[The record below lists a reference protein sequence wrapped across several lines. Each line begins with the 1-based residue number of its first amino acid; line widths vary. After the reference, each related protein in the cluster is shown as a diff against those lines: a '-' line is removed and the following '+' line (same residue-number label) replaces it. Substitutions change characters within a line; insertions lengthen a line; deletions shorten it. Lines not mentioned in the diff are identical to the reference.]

1 LLYSLSISNYALI
14 NALDIEFSEG
24 LTIITGETGAGKS
37 ILLGALSLVLGQRAD
52 TGVLRTPAE
61 NAVVEACFHITGN
74 EGDLPAFF
82 EENELDYSNELLI
95 RRVINPNGKSRAFIN
110 DQPVSLVFLKE
121 VGSRVI
127 DIHSQHENLLVGEG
141 NYALRVVDAF
151 AGLSDM
157 SKEYEAIHLKVN
169 TLEEQLK
176 TLRSRVE
183 QQQKEL
189 DYILFQYE
197 QLKEAA
203 LEVGEQEDL
212 EAQLRELTHAQ
223 EIRQSLFQIVQLLED
238 GQEPVLKQLRETSRL
253 SEGVARF
260 MASFHDISARFEQS
274 RIELKDLANECD
286 NALQRVRT
294 DPELLEKVTRRLD
307 LIYSLERKH
316 SLSSVSDL
324 VSLRD
329 SLASR
334 LKHVDEDAG
343 QLAIL
348 ENEYMQATE
357 LRAVVADRWHQ
368 ARVACLD
375 ELSSQLKNRLEMLG
389 MPHAR
394 VLFPVRQVPV
404 YGQLGNT
411 CMEVHFSANKDM
423 PPRELSRVASG
434 GEMSRLMLCIK
445 SVVARHSGLSTIIFD
460 EIDMGVSGRIADSMG
475 NMIGELS
482 KNMQVLAITHLPQVA
497 AKGKVHFLV
506 SKVTEN
512 NSVETSVKQLNRQE
526 RVMEVARMLSG
537 SSITPAAVKNAEEL
551 LNTIL

>member
-1 LLYSLSISNYALI
+1 MLYSLSISNYALI

-375 ELSSQLKNRLEMLG
+375 ELSSQLKNNWKCSACL
-389 MPHAR
+389 MPGSFSRPAGTG
-394 VLFPVRQVPV
+394 VR
-404 YGQLGNT
+404 
-411 CMEVHFSANKDM
+411 
-423 PPRELSRVASG
+423 
-434 GEMSRLMLCIK
+434 
-445 SVVARHSGLSTIIFD
+445 ST
-460 EIDMGVSGRIADSMG
+460 G
-475 NMIGELS
+475 
-482 KNMQVLAITHLPQVA
+482 
-497 AKGKVHFLV
+497 
-506 SKVTEN
+506 
-512 NSVETSVKQLNRQE
+512 
-526 RVMEVARMLSG
+526 
-537 SSITPAAVKNAEEL
+537 
-551 LNTIL
+551 

>member
-1 LLYSLSISNYALI
+1 MLYSLSISNYALI
-14 NALDIEFSEG
+14 NALNIEFSEG

-52 TGVLRTPAE
+52 TGVLRNPAE
-61 NAVVEACFHITGN
+61 NAVVEACFRITGN

-82 EENELDYSNELLI
+82 EENELDYSNELII

-151 AGLSDM
+151 AGLSDL

-176 TLRSRVE
+176 TLRSRIE

-203 LEVGEQEDL
+203 LAVGEQEDL

-238 GQEPVLKQLRETSRL
+238 GQEPVLKQLREASRL

-294 DPELLEKVTRRLD
+294 DPELLEQVTRRLD
-307 LIYSLERKH
+307 LIYLLERKH
-316 SLSSVSDL
+316 NLSSVSDL

-348 ENEYMQATE
+348 ENEYKQATE
-357 LRAVVADRWHQ
+357 LRAVIADRWHQ
-368 ARVACLD
+368 ARVAWLD
-375 ELSSQLKNRLEMLG
+375 
-389 MPHAR
+389 
-394 VLFPVRQVPV
+394 
-404 YGQLGNT
+404 
-411 CMEVHFSANKDM
+411 
-423 PPRELSRVASG
+423 
-434 GEMSRLMLCIK
+434 
-445 SVVARHSGLSTIIFD
+445 
-460 EIDMGVSGRIADSMG
+460 
-475 NMIGELS
+475 
-482 KNMQVLAITHLPQVA
+482 
-497 AKGKVHFLV
+497 
-506 SKVTEN
+506 
-512 NSVETSVKQLNRQE
+512 
-526 RVMEVARMLSG
+526 
-537 SSITPAAVKNAEEL
+537 
-551 LNTIL
+551 

>member
-1 LLYSLSISNYALI
+1 MLYSLSISNYALI

-37 ILLGALSLVLGQRAD
+37 ILLGALSLALGQRAD
-52 TGVLRTPAE
+52 TGVLRNPAE
-61 NAVVEACFHITGN
+61 NAVIEVCFRITGN

-82 EENELDYSNELLI
+82 EGNGLDYSNELII

-110 DQPVSLVFLKE
+110 DQPVSLIFLKE

-141 NYALRVVDAF
+141 SYALRVVDAF
-151 AGLSDM
+151 AGLSDIA
-157 SKEYEAIHLKVN
+157 KEYESIHLKVN
-169 TLEEQLK
+169 ILDEQLK

-183 QQQKEL
+183 QQQKEQ

-203 LEVGEQEDL
+203 LEAGEQEEL
-212 EAQLRELTHAQ
+212 ENQLRELTHAE

-238 GQEPVLKQLRETSRL
+238 GQEPMLKQLKEASRL
-253 SEGVARF
+253 SEGVSRF

-274 RIELKDLANECD
+274 RIELKDLATECD
-286 NALQRVRT
+286 NALQRVNT

-316 SLSSVSDL
+316 NLSSVAGL

-334 LKHVDEDAG
+334 LKHVNEDAG
-343 QLAIL
+343 QLVTL
-348 ENEYMQATE
+348 EKEFTQAAE
-357 LRAVVADRWHQ
+357 LRSAVANRWHQ

-375 ELSSQLKNRLEMLG
+375 ELSSQLKDRLEKLG

-404 YGQLGNT
+404 YGLLGNT
-411 CMEVHFSANKDM
+411 GMEVHFSANKDL

-482 KNMQVLAITHLPQVA
+482 KYMQVLAITHLPQVA

-512 NSVETSVKQLNRQE
+512 NSVETSVKQLDRQE

-537 SSITPAAVKNAEEL
+537 SRITPAAVKNAEEL